1 MDCDD
6 KTKVEILKL
15 NVADKAFIKKCR
27 MFKYFHDYSTGILTK
42 DFIQNKISNLIMKNT
57 DSCLMEFLVKLVQVK
72 CNFSFEYIGKLDS
85 KVKCLLTKCGYKVY
99 NDEISTLGIRKFEC
113 NREVKKYFNYINY

>member
-1 MDCDD
+1 MPLNSYVSLNASAYEENDD
-6 KTKVEILKL
+6 TSVMEVLETQTIDDPSDIIANKE
-15 NVADKAFIKKCR
+15 
-27 MFKYFHDYSTGILTK
+27 YFDYME
-42 DFIQNKISNLIMKNT
+42 NKIDNSLSDFEKQVLKYYKRG
-57 DSCLMEFLVKLVQVK
+57 DSYA
-72 CNFSFEYIGKLDS
+72 NIAAKLDS